1 MSDWVEITVRWSNGE
16 SRTFRL
22 VVPGPD
28 AQPSPRVRSIRT
40 QRPKQNIP
48 DYTSRMPELVAEAKR
63 LRSEGL
69 RQADIADRLNAAGFT
84 TLRGRPITQA
94 VVSDMLR
101 C

>member
-1 MSDWVEITVRWSNGE
+1 MSDWVEITVRWPNGE
-16 SRTFRL
+16 AHTVRL
-22 VVPGPD
+22 VVPGSE
-28 AQPSPRVRSIRT
+28 AKASPRVRRIRT

-48 DYTSRMPELVAEAKR
+48 EYASRMPELVAEAKR

-69 RQADIADRLNAAGFT
+69 RQADIADRLNAAGFA